1 MLQVALAAY
10 LPSAPRK
17 IAVLHAKALGDFI
30 VALPALGAIKET
42 YPDAELVLL
51 SRPWVK
57 EFLAKRPS
65 AIDRVINVPAL
76 AGVNNAIETKGGAQN
91 ANGGLGSA
99 EVELFYEA
107 MRAERFD
114 LVIHMQGD
122 GKAVNP
128 FINKL
133 GASLTAGM
141 RNPPAERIDR
151 SIPYVHYQSEVF
163 RNLEIAALVGAH
175 TTNLEP
181 QINVTEAD
189 EREAASIREIIKG
202 KPYAVVHAGADD
214 VRRIWPAH
222 KFAVVAD
229 SLAGKGYEVVL
240 TGTSKEKGIVTNV
253 MRSMAH
259 TAIPCTSLALGG
271 LAALLKKSAL
281 VISNDTGPLHLA
293 RVVGAPTVGVYWAP
307 NVLNWG
313 PLSRKRHRLAI
324 SWQLECPRCG
334 VKPVSPW
341 PFQPTAPD
349 CDHPYSF
356 VESVPVAEVLG
367 LAAALL
373 PTEKTSGN
381 SRRNG

>member
-1 MLQVALAAY
+1 VAAY
-10 LPSAPRK
+10 LPSAPGK
-17 IAVLHAKALGDFI
+17 IAVLHAKALGDLI

-42 YPDAELVLL
+42 YPTAELVLL

-57 EFLAKRPS
+57 EFLAIRPS

-76 AGVNNAIETKGGAQN
+76 TGVNNAVETTDGVQSVGA
-91 ANGGLGSA
+91 GFGSV
-99 EVELFYEA
+99 EVELFCEA
-107 MRAERFD
+107 MRAEKFD

-128 FINKL
+128 FIKKL
-133 GASLTAGM
+133 GGRLTAGM

-151 SIPYVHYQSEVF
+151 SIPYVHYQSEVL

-175 TTNLEP
+175 TTHLEP
-181 QINVTEAD
+181 QINVTQAD
-189 EREAASIREIIKG
+189 EQEAASIRETIKG

-214 VRRIWPAH
+214 IRRIWPAD

-229 SLAGKGYEVVL
+229 SLVGKGYEVVL
-240 TGTSKEKGIVTNV
+240 TGTSKEEGIITNV

-259 TAIPCTSLALGG
+259 TATPCTSLALGG

-293 RVVGAPTVGVYWAP
+293 RAVGALTVGIYWAP

-334 VKPVSPW
+334 IKPVSPW
-341 PFQPTAPD
+341 PFQPAAPD

-356 VESVPVAEVLG
+356 VESIPVAEVLG
-367 LAAALL
+367 LVDELL
-373 PTEKTSGN
+373 PAEKTSGN
-381 SRRNG
+381 SPENG

>member
-1 MLQVALAAY
+1 MAAY
-10 LPSAPRK
+10 LPSAPGK
-17 IAVLHAKALGDFI
+17 IAVLHAKALGDLI

-42 YPDAELVLL
+42 YPTAELVLL

-57 EFLAKRPS
+57 EFLAIRPS

-76 AGVNNAIETKGGAQN
+76 TGVTNVAETTDGAESAGKCFDSV
-91 ANGGLGSA
+91 
-99 EVELFYEA
+99 EVELFCEA
-107 MRAERFD
+107 MRAEKFD

-133 GASLTAGM
+133 GGNLTAGM

-151 SIPYVHYQSEVF
+151 SIPYVHYQSEVL

-175 TTNLEP
+175 TTHLEP
-181 QINVTEAD
+181 QINVTQAD
-189 EREAASIREIIKG
+189 EQEAASIRESIKG

-214 VRRIWPAH
+214 IRRIWPADR
-222 KFAVVAD
+222 FAVVAD

-240 TGTSKEKGIVTNV
+240 TGTSKEEGIVTNV

-293 RVVGAPTVGVYWAP
+293 RAVGAPTVGIYWAP

-334 VKPVSPW
+334 IKPVSPW
-341 PFQPTAPD
+341 PFQPAAPD

-356 VESVPVAEVLG
+356 VESIPVAEVLG
-367 LAAALL
+367 LVAELL
-373 PTEKTSGN
+373 PAEKTSGN
-381 SRRNG
+381 FRENG

>member
-1 MLQVALAAY
+1 LAAY
-10 LPSAPRK
+10 LPSAPGK
-17 IAVLHAKALGDFI
+17 IAVLHAKALGDLI

-42 YPDAELVLL
+42 YPTAELVLL

-57 EFLAKRPS
+57 EFLAIRPS

-76 AGVNNAIETKGGAQN
+76 TAVNNVAETTDGAES
-91 ANGGLGSA
+91 AGTRFGSV
-99 EVELFYEA
+99 EVELFCEA
-107 MRAERFD
+107 MRAEKFD

-133 GASLTAGM
+133 GGSLTAGM

-151 SIPYVHYQSEVF
+151 SIPYVHYQSEVL

-175 TTNLEP
+175 TTHLEP
-181 QINVTEAD
+181 QINVTPAD
-189 EREAASIREIIKG
+189 EQEAASIRETIKG

-214 VRRIWPAH
+214 IRRIWPAD

-240 TGTSKEKGIVTNV
+240 TGTSKEEGIVTNV
-253 MRSMAH
+253 MRSMVH

-293 RVVGAPTVGVYWAP
+293 RAVGAPTVGIYWAP

-334 VKPVSPW
+334 IKPVSPW
-341 PFQPTAPD
+341 PFQPAAPD

-356 VESVPVAEVLG
+356 VESIPVAEVLG
-367 LAAALL
+367 LVAELL
-373 PTEKTSGN
+373 PAEKINGN
-381 SRRNG
+381 SRQNG